1 MSEKEVM
8 ERVENN
14 STNETT
20 SEDII
25 EAESVTIV
33 NVAQIQSIDISTKF
47 RRQVKDNGWVLTLL
61 QPCKATVNLSTS
73 IRKVEVPLLEGD
85 QLIKEQEDLFIVRKQ
100 AADQYRNHRS
110 SSPLAKSRDEL
121 VQKSPETI

>member
-1 MSEKEVM
+1 MSEKELM
-8 ERVENN
+8 EKVENN
-14 STNETT
+14 PTT
-20 SEDII
+20 EAKDENTI

-33 NVAQIQSIDISTKF
+33 NVDQIQSIDISTKF
-47 RRQVKDNGWVLTLL
+47 RRQVKENGWILTLL

>member
-14 STNETT
+14 STSETT
-20 SEDII
+20 GEDII

-47 RRQVKDNGWVLTLL
+47 RRQVKDNGWILTLL

-85 QLIKEQEDLFIVRKQ
+85 QLIKEQEDLFIVRRQ

-110 SSPLAKSRDEL
+110 ASPLAKSRDEL

>member
-1 MSEKEVM
+1 MSEKELM
-8 ERVENN
+8 EKVENN
-14 STNETT
+14 PTAEARDEHT
-20 SEDII
+20 I

-33 NVAQIQSIDISTKF
+33 NVDQIQSIDISTKF
-47 RRQVKDNGWVLTLL
+47 RRQVKENGWVLTLL

-110 SSPLAKSRDEL
+110 SSPLAR
-121 VQKSPETI
+121 

>member
-14 STNETT
+14 STSETT
-20 SEDII
+20 GEDII

-33 NVAQIQSIDISTKF
+33 NAAQIQSIDISTKF
-47 RRQVKDNGWVLTLL
+47 RRQVKDNGWILTLL

>member
-14 STNETT
+14 STSETAD
-20 SEDII
+20 EDII

-47 RRQVKDNGWVLTLL
+47 RRQVKDNGWILTLL

>member
-14 STNETT
+14 STSETT
-20 SEDII
+20 GEDII

>member
-14 STNETT
+14 STSETT
-20 SEDII
+20 GEDII

-47 RRQVKDNGWVLTLL
+47 RRQVKDNGWILTLL

>member
-14 STNETT
+14 STSETT
-20 SEDII
+20 GEDII

-47 RRQVKDNGWVLTLL
+47 RRQVKDNGWILTLL

-85 QLIKEQEDLFIVRKQ
+85 QLIKEQEDLFIV
-100 AADQYRNHRS
+100 
-110 SSPLAKSRDEL
+110 
-121 VQKSPETI
+121 

>member
-14 STNETT
+14 STSETT
-20 SEDII
+20 GEDII

-47 RRQVKDNGWVLTLL
+47 RRQVKDNGWILTLL

-85 QLIKEQEDLFIVRKQ
+85 QLIKEQEDLFIVRRQ

>member
-14 STNETT
+14 STSETT

-47 RRQVKDNGWVLTLL
+47 RRQVKDNGWILTLL